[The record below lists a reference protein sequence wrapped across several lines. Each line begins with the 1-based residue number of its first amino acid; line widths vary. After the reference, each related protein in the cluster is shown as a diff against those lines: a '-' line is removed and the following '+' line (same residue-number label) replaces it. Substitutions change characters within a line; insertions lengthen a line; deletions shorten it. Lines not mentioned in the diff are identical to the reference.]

1 MKLDLVYNTTLNFDR
16 YDRLI
21 RTDETGQF
29 TNAEWFYGPQDW
41 LKVSNVVD
49 FKKKINLYDNLRL
62 INTYQFFEESRNS
75 RDFGSLIR
83 SNNTEKL
90 HAYNFNID
98 AEKKKSNHTI
108 YYGLE
113 YVFNTV
119 NSTAFNLDIST
130 NKKSGLTTRYP
141 SGATWNSFA
150 SYLVLN
156 WDVNSKLALSGG
168 IRYNYILLDA
178 QFVNSE
184 LDFPFTE
191 ANVNTGAF
199 TGSAGATYKLSNKF
213 LLKGNIGTAFRAPNI
228 DDIGKINQDSE
239 LGTLI
244 VPNPNLKPEYAYS
257 SELSLLYKT
266 SRHFFSIAGYY
277 NFLDNAIFLDEFTLN
292 GESSVLFEGELSDVR
307 ASQNST
313 NLFTYGIEVIGE
325 ASLFKN
331 LKVKA
336 SLTITKGEETQ
347 SDGDKVP
354 VRHVS
359 PTFGDA
365 HLVYS
370 KKKWRI
376 DAYLDFNG
384 GFDFDELA
392 PSEQGKPDLFSI
404 DDNGNPFLESWYTL
418 NIKSQINLNKSLSLN
433 IALENIT
440 DQRYRTYSSGIS
452 APGIN
457 FVSSL
462 KYGF

>member
-1 MKLDLVYNTTLNFDR
+1 M
-16 YDRLI
+16 
-21 RTDETGQF
+21 
-29 TNAEWFYGPQDW
+29 
-41 LKVSNVVD
+41 
-49 FKKKINLYDNLRL
+49 
-62 INTYQFFEESRNS
+62 
-75 RDFGSLIR
+75 
-83 SNNTEKL
+83 
-90 HAYNFNID
+90 
-98 AEKKKSNHTI
+98 
-108 YYGLE
+108 
-113 YVFNTV
+113 
-119 NSTAFNLDIST
+119 
-130 NKKSGLTTRYP
+130 
-141 SGATWNSFA
+141 
-150 SYLVLN
+150 
-156 WDVNSKLALSGG
+156 
-168 IRYNYILLDA
+168 
-178 QFVNSE
+178 
-184 LDFPFTE
+184 
-191 ANVNTGAF
+191 
-199 TGSAGATYKLSNKF
+199 
-213 LLKGNIGTAFRAPNI
+213 
-228 DDIGKINQDSE
+228 
-239 LGTLI
+239 
-244 VPNPNLKPEYAYS
+244 
-257 SELSLLYKT
+257 
-266 SRHFFSIAGYY
+266 
-277 NFLDNAIFLDEFTLN
+277 
-292 GESSVLFEGELSDVR
+292 FEGELSDVR

-384 GFDFDELA
+384 GFNFDELA